1 MYHPWEESFLTAR
14 RVASGKILYMR
25 LPTVSSVTNLQ
36 NLCHKIKESSSVCRW
51 KEVLSHYSAIRKAGF
66 QLMDHAIYSHVLKAC
81 LDCSHRLGQSVHASL
96 SKQGFDSFSS
106 VGNSL
111 MNFYAKSGALGSA
124 FSVFDCMKTRDSVSW
139 NIILHGHL
147 DQDFLEEGVDM
158 FTQARAFGFEPN
170 VSTLV
175 LIIQAYQSLQACHD
189 GQKFHGYLIRSGL
202 WSLTSVQ
209 NSLLVMYAEIR
220 MEYAES
226 LFDEMYEKDV
236 ISWSVMIRGYVH
248 VDNNIFALE
257 SFKKMVSEFG
267 VEPDGQTMVS
277 VLKGCA
283 HLGNLKTG
291 KLIHGFVVSRG
302 LNYDLFVGNT
312 IVDLYCKCRD
322 VDSAMIAFEEMPYRN
337 IVSWNSMLS
346 GLVHNEKHAESLEFF
361 ALMGKSGLDA
371 DEVTLVNLLLI
382 CKVLGDL
389 HQCKLIHSRII
400 RRGFYSNELA
410 VNSLIDTYAKCNQ
423 IDISWRLFCQIK
435 RPDIVTWSTMIS
447 AFTHCGLPDEAISLY
462 REMRLSQER
471 PNPITLLNLLE
482 ACALSAEIGRSKC
495 AHGIAIRMGLA
506 SHVAVGTSVLDM
518 YSKCGAIEASR
529 RAFDQISLKNVVSWS
544 AIIAACG
551 LNGLPRDAVALLSE
565 MEVDGVKPNSVT
577 ILAVLSACCHGGL
590 VEEGLT
596 LFKDIVNKHGAELK
610 LEHYSCLVDL
620 LAKAGKLDDAFRL
633 INSIPAAGSSAWG
646 ALLSA
651 CRTYENRKLTEGAL
665 PRILELEPSSSA
677 GYLLAS
683 STFAAGGSWRDASG
697 IRCLMRERGV
707 KVVAG
712 YSMVH
717 VGKNVQTFT
726 ASDRSHPLSRVFG
739 PVVEQLH
746 SYED

>member
-1 MYHPWEESFLTAR
+1 
-14 RVASGKILYMR
+14 MR
-25 LPTVSSVTNLQ
+25 FPTVSSMTNLQ
-36 NLCHKIKESSSVCRW
+36 NLCHKINELSFVYRW
-51 KEVLSHYSAIRKAGF
+51 KEVLTHYKEIRKVGY
-66 QLMDHAIYSHVLKAC
+66 QLIDHTIYSHVLKAC
-81 LDCSHRLGQSVHASL
+81 LACSSRLGQSVHASL
-96 SKQGFDSFSS
+96 SKQGFDSFIS

-111 MNFYAKSGALGSA
+111 TDFYAKSGALCSA
-124 FSVFDCMKTRDSVSW
+124 FSVFDSMKKRDSVSW
-139 NIILHGHL
+139 NTILHGHL
-147 DQDFLEEGVDM
+147 DQGFLEEGVDL
-158 FTQARAFGFEPN
+158 FIQARLFGFESN
-170 VSTLV
+170 ISTLV
-175 LIIQAYQSLQACHD
+175 LVIQAYQTLQAFDD

-209 NSLLVMYAEIR
+209 NSLLGMYAANR
-220 MEYAES
+220 MDYAET

-248 VDNNIFALE
+248 VDDNVFALE
-257 SFKKMVSEFG
+257 SFKQMISEFG

-277 VLKGCA
+277 VLKGCTQ
-283 HLGNLKTG
+283 LGELKTG
-291 KLIHGFVVSRG
+291 KLIHGYVVSRG
-302 LNYDLFVGNT
+302 LRCDLFVGNT
-312 IVDLYCKCRD
+312 IIDLYCKCGD
-322 VDSAMIAFEEMPYRN
+322 IDSAITAFWEMPYRN
-337 IVSWNSMLS
+337 IVSWNSLLS
-346 GLVHNEKHAESLEFF
+346 GLVRNEKHAESLNFF
-361 ALMGKSGLDA
+361 ASMEKSGLDA
-371 DEVTLVNLLLI
+371 DEVTLVNLLLV

-410 VNSLIDTYAKCNQ
+410 VNSLVDTYAKCNQ
-423 IDISWRLFCQIK
+423 IDLSWRLFGQINT
-435 RPDIVTWSTMIS
+435 PDIVTWSTMIS

-462 REMRLSQER
+462 RQMRLSQER
-471 PNPITLLNLLE
+471 LNPVTLLNLLE

-529 RAFDQISLKNVVSWS
+529 RAFDQISTKNVVSWS
-544 AIIAACG
+544 AIIAAYG
-551 LNGLPRDAVALLSE
+551 LNGLPHDAVALLPE
-565 MEVDGVKPNSVT
+565 MEAHGVKPNSVT

-590 VEEGLT
+590 IDEGLT
-596 LFKDIVNKHGAELK
+596 LSKDIVKKHGAELK

-620 LAKAGKLDDAFRL
+620 LARAGKLEDAFQL
-633 INSIPAAGSSAWG
+633 IKSIPAAMKPGASAWG

-665 PRILELEPSSSA
+665 PQIFELEPSSSA

-683 STFAAGGSWRDASG
+683 NTFAAGGSWTDASG
-697 IRCLMRERGV
+697 IRCLMKERGV

-717 VGKNVQTFT
+717 VGKNVHTFT
-726 ASDRSHPLSRVFG
+726 AGDKCHLLSNDSYMFG

-746 SYED
+746 SCMTIDPVARIQVP